1 MSQKPISNIIA
12 GLILA
17 AVLIIYT
24 TILNFAGLET
34 NQSLSWLTYLI
45 LVIGIIYFVFVYGK
59 ANNDDKTFG
68 DLFAYGFKVS
78 AVVAIILIVFLILFN
93 LIFPEFREKIYELT
107 RQKLEE
113 QGKLSEDQITS
124 AIDLIRKFFWL
135 GMIGGTAFLT
145 ALFGVIGGLIGAAIA
160 KKNPVSFENQV

>member
-24 TILNFAGLET
+24 TILNFMGLQT

-45 LVIGIIYFVFVYGK
+45 LVIGIIYFVITYGK
-59 ANNDDKTFG
+59 ANNDNTTFG

-78 AVVAIILIVFLILFN
+78 AVVAIILIIFEIIFN

-107 RQKLEE
+107 RQKFEE

-124 AIDLIRKFFWL
+124 GIELVKKFFWVGL
-135 GMIGGTAFLT
+135 IGGTAFFT

-160 KKNPVSFENQV
+160 KKNPVSFENQA